1 MFKDARALDRQRTA
15 TSFDRAL
22 SAYTK
27 TAESW
32 FDGTVQSVD
41 RRLAQC
47 DRLLH
52 TARATVARM
61 TISDSNRYLAAAE
74 RLSDDRRVLE
84 GLRDDLLTGASNRED
99 VTGPPGWKPRHATDT
114 FIPGNKHVR
123 RERPSWEPPAH
134 ELGEPDWVP
143 LQQKVRGDFREEMD
157 ALEDAATDPS
167 APGFRQHGGRR

>member
-22 SAYTK
+22 ATYTK
-27 TAESW
+27 VAESW

-84 GLRDDLLTGASNRED
+84 GLRDDLLLLML
-99 VTGPPGWKPRHATDT
+99 VT
-114 FIPGNKHVR
+114 
-123 RERPSWEPPAH
+123 
-134 ELGEPDWVP
+134 LGVLAVIVVLVDSI
-143 LQQKVRGDFREEMD
+143 L
-157 ALEDAATDPS
+157 
-167 APGFRQHGGRR
+167 

>member
-1 MFKDARALDRQRTA
+1 MFKDARTLDRQRTA
-15 TSFDRAL
+15 TSFDRQMT
-22 SAYTK
+22 AYTK
-27 TAESW
+27 AAESW
-32 FDGTVQSVD
+32 FDGTVGSVD

-47 DRLLH
+47 ERLLH
-52 TARATVARM
+52 QTRFHTARM
-61 TISDSNRYLAAAE
+61 GINDSARYLAAADS
-74 RLSDDRRVLE
+74 LNADREVLA
-84 GLRDDLLTGASNRED
+84 GLRDDLLTGGANRQD
-99 VTGPPGWKPRHATDT
+99 VVGPPGWRSAGTAFT
-114 FIPGNKHVR
+114 PGNKHVR

>member
-22 SAYTK
+22 ATYTK
-27 TAESW
+27 VAESW

-84 GLRDDLLTGASNRED
+84 GLRDDLLTGASNRRD
-99 VTGPPGWKPRHATDT
+99 VTGPPAGSLAMLLT
-114 FIPGNKHVR
+114 
-123 RERPSWEPPAH
+123 PSPPATSTS
-134 ELGEPDWVP
+134 GV
-143 LQQKVRGDFREEMD
+143 
-157 ALEDAATDPS
+157 S
-167 APGFRQHGGRR
+167 APPGSRPPMSLASRTGCRYSRRCAVTSARRWTP

>member
-1 MFKDARALDRQRTA
+1 MFKDSRTLDRQRTA
-15 TSFDRAL
+15 TSFDRQMA
-22 SAYTK
+22 AYTNA
-27 TAESW
+27 AEKW
-32 FDGTVQSVD
+32 FDGSVGSVD

-52 TARATVARM
+52 MTRAHTARMDIQEAA
-61 TISDSNRYLAAAE
+61 RYLRAAE
-74 RLSDDRRVLE
+74 LLNSDREVLA
-84 GLRDDLLTGASNRED
+84 GLRDDLLTGGANRQD
-99 VTGPPGWKPRHATDT
+99 VVGPPGWRSAGTAFT
-114 FIPGNKHVR
+114 PGNKHVR